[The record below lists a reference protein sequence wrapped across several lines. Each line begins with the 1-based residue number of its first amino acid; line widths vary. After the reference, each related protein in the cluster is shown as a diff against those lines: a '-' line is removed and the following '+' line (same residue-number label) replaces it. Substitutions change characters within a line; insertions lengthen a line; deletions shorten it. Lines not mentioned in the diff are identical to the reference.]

1 MEEKQQWNSK
11 WSIIKEGLGQKTVQW
26 LLFAF
31 IMVAFAL
38 FLIRFNQVDIASL
51 VSAEGRTFERA
62 KVVEVLQDNIQEDG
76 TRVGQQ
82 NVLLEMKSGTM
93 KGKKVEA
100 TSNNGYLFGAACQPG
115 MDVVVIQS
123 VSGDISLH
131 TVYSMDR
138 EWVVLGMLFVFLAVV
153 CIIGGKKGVQA
164 CIGLGFTFVCIIWL
178 YIPMIYKGYSP
189 FLAAVLVAAITT
201 FVTMY
206 LLGGWSA
213 KTACAVIGTVS
224 GVVIAGISAYLFGE
238 AARISGYNVSNIES
252 LMVLENLRKI
262 KIGELL
268 FSGLLI
274 SALGAVMDMGMAISS
289 TVFEIHS
296 QSPELGRKELFR
308 SGMNV
313 GRDAMGTMVNT
324 LILVFVGSA
333 ASVLLLNYAYELP
346 YLQIINSNNMVIEI
360 MEGISG
366 CMGVV
371 VMVPIVSFI
380 SAFFATLKKESRQE
394 ENSPFT
400 VIQNV
405 REVAGELSGIE
416 KPL

>member
-1 MEEKQQWNSK
+1 MEQKKRWNRK
-11 WSIIKEGLGQKTVQW
+11 LNIIKERLGQKTVQR
-26 LLFAF
+26 LLFAV
-31 IMVAFAL
+31 IMAAFAL
-38 FLIRFNQVDIASL
+38 FLVRFNQVDIASL
-51 VSAEGRTFERA
+51 VSTKGRTFERA

-82 NVLLEMKSGTM
+82 NVLIEMKSGSM
-93 KGKKVEA
+93 KGKKAEA

-138 EWVVLGMLFVFLAVV
+138 ESVVFYMLLVFLAVV

-178 YIPMIYKGYSP
+178 YIPMIYKGHSP

-213 KTACAVIGTVS
+213 KTVCVVIGTVS
-224 GVVIAGISAYLFGE
+224 GVVIAGISAYLFGK
-238 AARISGYNVSNIES
+238 AAHISGYNVSNIES
-252 LMVLENLRKI
+252 LLVLENLRKI

-289 TVFEIHS
+289 AVFEIHS

-324 LILVFVGSA
+324 LILVFVGSS
-333 ASVLLLNYAYELP
+333 ASILLLNYAYELP

-360 MEGISG
+360 MQGISG

-371 VMVPIVSFI
+371 AMVPIVSFI
-380 SAFFATLKKESRQE
+380 SAFSATLKIQSRQE
-394 ENSPFT
+394 GKTDYN
-400 VIQNV
+400 
-405 REVAGELSGIE
+405 L
-416 KPL
+416 L